1 MNHPKF
7 FAHESAVIEGE
18 VSIGA
23 GTKIWHFSKL
33 LGPCSVGRDCVLG
46 QNVVVER
53 NVQIGNG
60 VRIQNN
66 VSIYS
71 GVILEDDVFCGP
83 SMVFTNVTSPRSHF
97 PRKDALEST
106 RVRKGASIGANATII
121 CGTTL
126 HEYAMVGAGSVV
138 TKDVPAYGLVLG
150 VPAKLIGFVCYC
162 GTRLNLA
169 VDDQS
174 EETACTT
181 CKRRYRRNAY
191 EITQCQ

>member
-1 MNHPKF
+1 MNQPKF
-7 FAHESAVIEGE
+7 FAHETAVIEGE
-18 VSIGA
+18 VAVGE

-33 LGPCSVGRDCVLG
+33 LGPCSIGRDCVLG

-83 SMVFTNVTSPRSHF
+83 SMVFTNVTTPRSHF

-126 HEYAMVGAGSVV
+126 DEYAMVGAGSVV

-162 GTRLNLA
+162 GTRLSFA
-169 VDDQS
+169 VDDAY
-174 EETACTT
+174 EEAVCTT
-181 CKRRYRRNAY
+181 CERRYTRDAHK
-191 EITQCQ
+191 ITQCQ